1 MEATVR
7 LDSGMAFDA
16 DVGGHRF
23 VLDAKSE
30 HGGEGRGASPKEVLL
45 VSLAGCT
52 AMDVIAILRKMRQE
66 PTHFAVHAQGTHT
79 DGPHPHTLIDLVV
92 TYEVTGEVAPD
103 RLWRAVRLSQDTYC
117 GVTAMLRKH
126 TTIRPRVVLN
136 GVELP
141 EPSPAESAG

>member
-1 MEATVR
+1 
-7 LDSGMAFDA
+7 MAFDA
-16 DVGGHRF
+16 DVGGHHF

-30 HGGEGRGASPKEVLL
+30 HGGEGRGATPKEVLL
-45 VSLAGCT
+45 ASLAGCT

-66 PTHFAVHAQGTHT
+66 PTTFAVRAEGTPT
-79 DGPHPHTLIDLVV
+79 DGPHPRTLVDLVV

-117 GVTAMLRKH
+117 GVSAMLRKH
-126 TTIRPRVVLN
+126 TPLRARVLLN

-141 EPSPAESAG
+141 EPPAEP